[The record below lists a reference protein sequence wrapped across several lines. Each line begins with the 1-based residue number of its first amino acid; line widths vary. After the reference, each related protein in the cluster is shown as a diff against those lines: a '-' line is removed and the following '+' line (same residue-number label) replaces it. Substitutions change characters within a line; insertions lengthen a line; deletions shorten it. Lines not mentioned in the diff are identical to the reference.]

1 MGFLRATFSCIGLAV
16 ILAHCTPTGPAAAPN
31 LQASA
36 VNQLAIAGNACGPT
50 ALLNALRF
58 GAPPYQ
64 AAAAAIPGHDDRAQL
79 RHIIIQHGG
88 RRSSLIPQRNR
99 WSRRGINAADLTDI
113 ANELAPP
120 HGARH
125 VKLILPQGNHALRAT
140 HQHLAQSLRR
150 GFPPIISLRRYAGTQ
165 VIDSHFVT
173 VLRVPDQ
180 LPADA
185 SSFSIDYLDPHGAKQ
200 CQGIILTPQSTPTP
214 LLADFPRTPVG
225 RHRAKGPS
233 QLHMDALIAA
243 P

>member
-1 MGFLRATFSCIGLAV
+1 MLLVVMLPECA
-16 ILAHCTPTGPAAAPN
+16 PQGPATAPN
-31 LQASA
+31 PQAKA
-36 VNQLAIAGNACGPT
+36 ANQLAIAGNACGPT

-64 AAAAAIPGHDDRAQL
+64 TAAAAIPGNDDRAQL

-88 RRSSLIPQRNR
+88 RRSTLIPQRNR

-113 ANELAPP
+113 AHELTAP
-120 HGARH
+120 HGARR
-125 VKLILPQGNHALRAT
+125 VKLILPQGHDAFHTTYR
-140 HQHLAQSLRR
+140 QLAQSLRR

-173 VLRVPDQ
+173 VLQVPDQ

-185 SSFSIDYLDPHGAKQ
+185 TSFSMDYLDPLGARK
-200 CQGIILTPQSTPTP
+200 CQGKIHIPQNSPTP
-214 LLADFPRTPVG
+214 LLADLPLTPVG
-225 RHRAKGPS
+225 RQRTMGPS
-233 QLHMDALIAA
+233 QLLMDAIIVA